1 MIHKYINTM
10 YERMYIVMYLLLFQ
24 LQIFREN
31 HYDSMKGTRYAAAL
45 VEANGNFV
53 RMWFKN
59 SLPQIE
65 NILKEEM
72 QKNSSLIA

>member
-1 MIHKYINTM
+1 
-10 YERMYIVMYLLLFQ
+10 
-24 LQIFREN
+24 
-31 HYDSMKGTRYAAAL
+31 MKGTRYVAAL

-53 RMWFKN
+53 RIWFKN

-72 QKNSSLIA
+72 QKNSSLIV